1 MMVLIQNRMMHVKG
15 KLLRVIGEE
24 LHKVGSGQYFVTLNK
39 SELLEEDLKFLN
51 KIDVL

>member
-1 MMVLIQNRMMHVKG
+1 MMVLIQNRMIVKG

-39 SELLEEDLKFLN
+39 SEY
-51 KIDVL
+51 